1 MNLMG
6 WNKQKIKKEDEKH
19 MLDKDTKTKIQQEEN
34 LKNLEKEIVNKKKLP
49 QEEENKINS
58 KIFENMIIADILM
71 AFFYLIS
78 LGSLNIET
86 PIFMT
91 DLKVFSIGLIVLT
104 VIIFE
109 ISYKKENGN
118 LCIHG
123 IECLAISIFML
134 FSTYLYTMYMR
145 EFYMYI
151 SIFAYI
157 TAIYYAVKS
166 IIIYRKMKKKYI
178 ASLSDIEKI
187 VKK

>member
-1 MNLMG
+1 
-6 WNKQKIKKEDEKH
+6 
-19 MLDKDTKTKIQQEEN
+19 MLDKEIKEKAQQEEN
-34 LKNLEKEIVNKKKLP
+34 LKNLEKEIINKKKLP

-71 AFFYLIS
+71 TFFYLIS

-86 PIFMT
+86 PIFMM

-123 IECLAISIFML
+123 IECLVVAIFML
-134 FSTYLYTMYMR
+134 FSTYLYTMYMK
-145 EFYMYI
+145 EFYMYV

-157 TAIYYAVKS
+157 MAIYYAVKS

-178 ASLSDIEKI
+178 DNLSDIDEI
-187 VKK
+187 IKK

>member
-1 MNLMG
+1 
-6 WNKQKIKKEDEKH
+6 
-19 MLDKDTKTKIQQEEN
+19 MLDKDIKAKIQQEESIEE
-34 LKNLEKEIVNKKKLP
+34 LEKEIVNKKKLP
-49 QEEENKINS
+49 QDEENKIN
-58 KIFENMIIADILM
+58 KKVFENMIIADILM

-91 DLKVFSIGLIVLT
+91 DLKVFSIGLIILT
-104 VIIFE
+104 IILFE

-123 IECLAISIFML
+123 IECMVIAIFML
-134 FSTYLYTMYMR
+134 FSTYLYTAYIK
-145 EFYMYI
+145 EFYMYV

-157 TAIYYAVKS
+157 SGIYYAIKS

-178 ASLSDIEKI
+178 ASLSDIDEI
-187 VKK
+187 IKK

>member
-1 MNLMG
+1 
-6 WNKQKIKKEDEKH
+6 
-19 MLDKDTKTKIQQEEN
+19 MLDKDIKEKVQQEEN
-34 LKNLEKEIVNKKKLP
+34 LERLEKLEKEIVNKKKLP
-49 QEEENKINS
+49 PEEENKINS
-58 KIFENMIIADILM
+58 KIFENILIADILM

-86 PIFMT
+86 PIFIT
-91 DLKVFSIGLIVLT
+91 DLKVFSMGLIVLT

-109 ISYKKENGN
+109 VSYRKENGN

-123 IECLAISIFML
+123 IETLVIAIFML
-134 FSTYLYTMYMR
+134 FSTYLYTMYMK
-145 EFYMYI
+145 EFFMYV

-157 TAIYYAVKS
+157 MAIYYAVKS

-178 ASLSDIEKI
+178 ASLSDIDKI